1 MKFRTVSIL
10 VSFAM
15 AIAFSACNSN
25 RLYEQNT
32 KIANGSWA
40 AHNNIPFTIVIDDTA
55 SLYDFYVN
63 IRNDVNYPYS
73 NLYLFLKT
81 TFPDKSVARDTI
93 ECLLASYDG
102 RWLGSG
108 MGSVRYSKFLF
119 QKSVRLRKAGTYTF
133 EFEQAMRIDPLK
145 GIRDLGIRID
155 KHQPSSR

>member
-1 MKFRTVSIL
+1 
-10 VSFAM
+10 M
-15 AIAFSACNSN
+15 AVAFSACHNH
-25 RLYEQNT
+25 RHFEQNT
-32 KIANGSWA
+32 TIPDGSWA
-40 AHNNIPFTIVIDDTA
+40 AHNNIPFTVVIDDTV

-93 ECLLASYDG
+93 ECMLASYDG

-119 QKSVRLRKAGTYTF
+119 QQGVRLRKAGTYTF
-133 EFEQAMRIDPLK
+133 EFEHAMRIDPLK

-155 KHQPSSR
+155 KQQPSSR